1 MIRAE
6 RLALIW
12 PNVLLTWLPFG
23 SKTAP
28 ANVLSA
34 LGHNNASLVFEPQLP
49 QERHPPTPFKGEIAP
64 MQTWDASFKGGI
76 AFFKPT
82 VAALPSDT
90 DR

>member
-1 MIRAE
+1 MTRAE

-49 QERHPPTPFKGEIAP
+49 LERHPPAP
-64 MQTWDASFKGGI
+64 FKGGI
-76 AFFKPT
+76 ARFST
-82 VAALPSDT
+82 RLLPPASDT